1 MSAPSSRSN
10 KRFPSYSAG
19 GAPLSAS
26 TARRPSRAHTAA
38 TQRQQLD
45 CSVPHVIS
53 VSAFWASASP
63 TRNSSLRILL
73 PVSSS
78 PVRSSRLIHN
88 STPSSAE
95 SRSSFRS
102 GVGAYASSTRGIG
115 GADVAI
121 EVTISSKQVAWQGFV
136 RLTEQLLQ
144 HERVAHRIV
153 AVVVV
158 ERDVD
163 LSRLVGRLLDLR
175 HQLAQ
180 LGLAVEVI
188 VLLAH
193 GGLLAAELAH
203 PALGVAPVQAEDGDG
218 PRHLRDA
225 RHRAGH
231 GGRVDDDVR
240 GGGPPQRAE
249 RLVGVVGQPRA

>member
-1 MSAPSSRSN
+1 MSAPSSRSS

-19 GAPLSAS
+19 GSPLRAS

-78 PVRSSRLIHN
+78 PVRSSRLTHS

-115 GADVAI
+115 GADVAM
-121 EVTISSKQVAWQGFV
+121 ETTISGEEVAWQGLATGDGLAKHFP
-136 RLTEQLLQ
+136 Q
-144 HERVAHRIV
+144 HQRVAHGVI
-153 AVVVV
+153 AVGVV
-158 ERDVD
+158 ERDGY
-163 LSRLVGRLLDLR
+163 LLGLAGGLVDLR

-180 LGLAVEVI
+180 LGLGVEII
-188 VLLAH
+188 VFLAH
-193 GGLLAAELAH
+193 GGLLAAQLAP
-203 PALGVAPVQAEDGDG
+203 PALGVAPVQAEDGPG
-218 PRHLRDA
+218 RGHLRDA
-225 RHRAGH
+225 RPGSRADP
-231 GGRVDDDVR
+231 RVDAD
-240 GGGPPQRAE
+240 GP
-249 RLVGVVGQPRA
+249 GPRAAHRSEG

>member
-1 MSAPSSRSN
+1 MSAPSSRSS

-19 GAPLSAS
+19 GAPLRAS

-78 PVRSSRLIHN
+78 PVRSSRLTQS
-88 STPSSAE
+88 STPSSTE

-115 GADVAI
+115 GAEVAM
-121 EVTISSKQVAWQGFV
+121 ETTISGEEVAWQGLATGDGLAEHFP
-136 RLTEQLLQ
+136 Q
-144 HERVAHRIV
+144 HQRVAHGVI

-158 ERDVD
+158 ERDVY
-163 LSRLVGRLLDLR
+163 LLGLAGGLVDLR

-180 LGLAVEVI
+180 LGLAVEV
-188 VLLAH
+188 VVFLAH
-193 GGLLAAELAH
+193 GGLLTAHLAQ
-203 PALGVAPVQAEDGDG
+203 PALGVAAVQAEDGHG
-218 PRHLRDA
+218 RGHLRHA
-225 RHRAGH
+225 RHRSRDD
-231 GGRVDDDVR
+231 GRVDDDV
-240 GGGPPQRAE
+240 GGAGAAQHT
-249 RLVGVVGQPRA
+249 

>member
-10 KRFPSYSAG
+10 NRFPSYSAG
-19 GAPLSAS
+19 CAPLSAS

-38 TQRQQLD
+38 THRQQLD
-45 CSVPHVIS
+45 CSVPHVIR
-53 VSAFWASASP
+53 VSARWASASP

-78 PVRSSRLIHN
+78 PVRSSRLTHS

-115 GADVAI
+115 GGGAAI
-121 EVTISSKQVAWQGFV
+121 ETTISGEEVAWQGMAAGHG
-136 RLTEQLLQ
+136 LPEQLLHHQ
-144 HERVAHRIV
+144 GVAHRVI

-163 LSRLVGRLLDLR
+163 LLRLAGGLVDLR

-180 LGLAVEVI
+180 LRLAVEVV

-193 GGLLAAELAH
+193 GGLLAAQLAH
-203 PALGVAPVQAEDGDG
+203 PALGVAAVQAEDGG
-218 PRHLRDA
+218 GRPHLRHAPDRPPHHGRLGHDPSRA
-225 RHRAGH
+225 RAAP
-231 GGRVDDDVR
+231 R
-240 GGGPPQRAE
+240 GEP
-249 RLVGVVGQPRA
+249 LVP

>member
-1 MSAPSSRSN
+1 MSAPSSRSS

-19 GAPLSAS
+19 GSPLRAS

-78 PVRSSRLIHN
+78 PVRSSRLTHS

-115 GADVAI
+115 GAEVAM
-121 EVTISSKQVAWQGFV
+121 ETTISGEEVAWQGLAAGDGLAEHFP
-136 RLTEQLLQ
+136 Q
-144 HERVAHRIV
+144 HQRVAHRVI

-158 ERDVD
+158 ERDVH
-163 LSRLVGRLLDLR
+163 LFGLAGGFVDLR

-180 LGLAVEVI
+180 LGLAIEV
-188 VLLAH
+188 VVFLAH
-193 GGLLAAELAH
+193 GRLLTSLLAQ
-203 PALGVAPVQAEDGDG
+203 PALGAAAVQAANG
-218 PRHLRDA
+218 A
-225 RHRAGH
+225 RRSPL
-231 GGRVDDDVR
+231 
-240 GGGPPQRAE
+240 PPS
-249 RLVGVVGQPRA
+249 

>member
-1 MSAPSSRSN
+1 MSAPSSRSSN
-10 KRFPSYSAG
+10 RFPSYSAG
-19 GAPLSAS
+19 CAPLSAS

-38 TQRQQLD
+38 THRQQLD
-45 CSVPHVIS
+45 CSVPHVIR
-53 VSAFWASASP
+53 VSALWASASP

-78 PVRSSRLIHN
+78 PVRSSRLTHS

-121 EVTISSKQVAWQGFV
+121 ETTISGEEVAWQGIAPHV
-136 RLTEQLLQ
+136 LPEQLLHHQ
-144 HERVAHRIV
+144 GVAHRVI

-163 LSRLVGRLLDLR
+163 LLRLAGGLVDLR

-180 LGLAVEVI
+180 LRLAVEVV

-193 GGLLAAELAH
+193 GRLLAAQLAH
-203 PALGVAPVQAEDGDG
+203 PALGVAAVQAEDRDRRLHLRPLRHR
-218 PRHLRDA
+218 PRH
-225 RHRAGH
+225 
-231 GGRVDDDVR
+231 
-240 GGGPPQRAE
+240 
-249 RLVGVVGQPRA
+249 PR

>member
-10 KRFPSYSAG
+10 NRFPSYSAG

-78 PVRSSRLIHN
+78 PVRSSRLTHS

-115 GADVAI
+115 GGGGGI
-121 EVTISSKQVAWQGFV
+121 ENTISGGEGAWEGKAARHGVPQ
-136 RLTEQLLQ
+136 QLLHHQ
-144 HERVAHRIV
+144 GGAHPGI
-153 AVVVV
+153 AGVVVL
-158 ERDVD
+158 RDVD
-163 LSRLVGRLLDLR
+163 LLPLPRG
-175 HQLAQ
+175 
-180 LGLAVEVI
+180 
-188 VLLAH
+188 
-193 GGLLAAELAH
+193 
-203 PALGVAPVQAEDGDG
+203 PV
-218 PRHLRDA
+218 
-225 RHRAGH
+225 
-231 GGRVDDDVR
+231 
-240 GGGPPQRAE
+240 
-249 RLVGVVGQPRA
+249 

>member
-1 MSAPSSRSN
+1 MSAPSSRSS

-19 GAPLSAS
+19 GSPLRAS

-78 PVRSSRLIHN
+78 PVRSSRLTHS

-115 GADVAI
+115 G
-121 EVTISSKQVAWQGFV
+121 
-136 RLTEQLLQ
+136 
-144 HERVAHRIV
+144 
-153 AVVVV
+153 
-158 ERDVD
+158 
-163 LSRLVGRLLDLR
+163 
-175 HQLAQ
+175 
-180 LGLAVEVI
+180 
-188 VLLAH
+188 
-193 GGLLAAELAH
+193 GG
-203 PALGVAPVQAEDGDG
+203 GAPGTPIPSGKGA
-218 PRHLRDA
+218 
-225 RHRAGH
+225 RAGL
-231 GGRVDDDVR
+231 GAR
-240 GGGPPQRAE
+240 GGGGRDFAH
-249 RLVGVVGQPRA
+249 